1 MRFKLPRASHL
12 FALLALATAA
22 AVVAAPGAVGSGAA
36 GPLVATDAST
46 DRTPLTLGGGPVNVV
61 VTLTQPS
68 VAIAAEQQDL
78 NVRQQRSYASR
89 LEAQQAVV
97 SKRIK
102 AVGGRELA
110 RVTAAL
116 NAIVLRIDASK
127 INRLKRLKGVAR
139 VRPINDYELDLSETV
154 PYIGAAAAQ
163 AGGVDGTGIDIA
175 IIDSGIDYTHQA
187 FGGPGTA
194 AAYQAAYGTQVT
206 DTRNTTLD
214 GLFPTAKVV
223 GGFDFVGE
231 FWPGLKP
238 GSSAPAVLHPDPD
251 PIDCGPA
258 VIPPSPDP
266 APPAPPVPNCAGGH
280 GSHVADITAGVG
292 PNKGVAP
299 GAKLYAYKACSAT
312 STSCSGVAMLQSI
325 NAALDP
331 NGDGSIAD
339 RVDVMNLSI
348 GSSYGQVEDDISLAF
363 TNASRAG
370 IVVVASA
377 GNSADRPYI
386 TSSGSTSPDAI
397 SVAQT
402 QVPSAK
408 LSKLVA
414 GAVTVGALHQP
425 WSAAPTLVSG
435 PLAYDTTSAATR
447 IGCTNAAGDNPFTPG
462 SHAGKVLLMDRGTC
476 AISAKVFN
484 ANIAGAVVAIVANN
498 VSQGPGDLPPVFSFG
513 GPGLPPS
520 PISGYTTTLAAGNQ
534 LKTVLGTTAS
544 IDPADT
550 FPLVGHMVSSSS
562 RGPSHS
568 FVAIKPDIGAP
579 GASVSAEAGTGTG
592 GTAFGGTSGA
602 APMVTGSAALLLDK
616 NGSLSVGEVKSLLM
630 NTAETNVFMNPS
642 VTPNPLA
649 PITRIGGGEVRVDKA
664 LASGTAAWAGTDV
677 GAALSFGYHAVDSKK
692 ILHQKVTVKNYTG
705 SGRWYTLTETFRYA
719 DDAASGAVEVDARPS
734 RIFVPAGKTRT
745 VDVKVSIDPSKLPVW
760 ASSGLAGGPTG
771 GDGFRL
777 ESIEFDGYISID
789 GGPNNTVHVAWHVL
803 PHRAADID
811 VDDSVRL
818 DKNGTASTEVEN
830 DSKVLDGRYD
840 MFALTGTSPRSA
852 TPIPGA
858 GDNFALVDLKAVGV
872 RQVGTNVQFGIDT
885 FGSRSHPNYPA
896 EFDILVDNNRDGRID
911 RILFTAENGGF
922 AATGTNVTFVFTCTA
937 APPADSCSTG
947 TTAAFFFTDAELN
960 SGNAIMAAPLS
971 ALGLTATTKFDF
983 SVEAYDNYFTG
994 ILTDSIGTMTHTLA
1008 TPKFTGSGLPAVIP
1022 AKGKAKLNVAS
1033 VPGGDLASPS
1043 QTGFLLLYRDAEGVT
1058 RFNSR
1063 NEADTIEVEVKK
1075 KKKKKHDDDD

>member
-12 FALLALATAA
+12 FALLALTTAA
-22 AVVAAPGAVGSGAA
+22 AVVVAPGATGAGLD
-36 GPLVATDAST
+36 GPPVAVDATT
-46 DRTPLTLGGGPVNVV
+46 DRTPLALGSGPVNVV
-61 VTLTQPS
+61 VTLGEPS
-68 VAIAAEQQDL
+68 VAVAVEQQDL
-78 NVRQQRSYASR
+78 TAGQQRSYARR
-89 LEAQQAVV
+89 LDATQAVM
-97 SKRIK
+97 SKRLK

-110 RVTAAL
+110 RVTTAL
-116 NAIVLRIDASK
+116 NAIVLRINASK
-127 INRLKRLKGVAR
+127 INRLKLIKGVAR

-163 AGGVDGTGIDIA
+163 AAGVDGTGIDIA
-175 IIDSGIDYTHQA
+175 IIDSGIDYTHQS
-187 FGGPGTA
+187 FGGPGNA
-194 AAYQAAYGTQVT
+194 AAYTAAYGTQVT
-206 DTRNTTLD
+206 DTRNTTRD

-223 GGFDFVGE
+223 DGFDFVGE

-238 GSSAPAVLHPDPD
+238 GETTAVLHPDPD

-266 APPAPPVPNCAGGH
+266 APPAPAVPNCAGGH
-280 GSHVADITAGVG
+280 GSHVADITAGIG

-299 GAKLYAYKACSAT
+299 GAKLYAYKACSAV

-325 NAALDP
+325 DRALDP
-331 NGDGSIAD
+331 NGDGSTAD

-363 TNASRAG
+363 TTASQAG

-386 TSSGSTSPDAI
+386 VGSGSTSPDAI

-402 QVPSAK
+402 QVPSAV

-425 WSAAPTLVSG
+425 WSAAPTPVSG

-447 IGCTNAAGDNPFTPG
+447 IGCTNAAGDNPFAAG
-462 SHAGKVLLMDRGTC
+462 SHAGQVLLMDRGTC
-476 AISAKVFN
+476 AISAKVAN
-484 ANIAGAVVAIVANN
+484 AAIAGAVVAIVANN

-520 PISGYTTTLAAGNQ
+520 PISGYTTTQAAGNQ

-544 IDPADT
+544 INPADS

-579 GASVSAEAGTGTG
+579 GASVSAEAGTGTS

-630 NTAETNVFMNPS
+630 NTAETNISMNPS
-642 VTPNPLA
+642 VTPNQLA

-677 GAALSFGYHAVDSKK
+677 GAALSFGYHAIDSKK
-692 ILHQKVTVKNYTG
+692 TLHKKVTVKNYTG
-705 SGRWYTLTETFRYA
+705 SGRWYTITETFRYA
-719 DDAASGAVEVDARPS
+719 DDATSGAVTIDARPS
-734 RIFVPAGKTRT
+734 RIFIPAGKARK
-745 VDVKVSIDPSKLPVW
+745 VDVKLRIEPSKLPIW
-760 ASSGLAGGPTG
+760 QASGLNGGPTG

-777 ESIEFDGYISID
+777 ESIEFDGYININ

-811 VDDSVRL
+811 ADNSFKLKKD
-818 DKNGTASTEVEN
+818 GTASVRVEN

-840 MFALTGTSPRSA
+840 LFALTGTSPRSD

-858 GDNFALVDLKAVGV
+858 GANFALVDLRAVGV
-872 RQVGTNVQFGIDT
+872 RQVGSNVQFGIDT
-885 FGSRSHPNYPA
+885 FGARSHPNYPA
-896 EFDILVDNNRDGRID
+896 EFDVLIDNNRDGVVD
-911 RILFTAENGGF
+911 RIMFTAENGGF
-922 AATGTNVTFVFTCTA
+922 AATGTNVTFVFTCTNPTCTA
-937 APPADSCSTG
+937 G

-960 SGNAIMAAPLS
+960 SGNAIMSAPLA
-971 ALGLTATTKFDF
+971 ALGLTSATKFDF
-983 SVEAYDNYFTG
+983 TVESYDNYFTG
-994 ILTDSIGTMTHTLA
+994 ALTDSIDTMTHTLA
-1008 TPKFTGSGLPAVIP
+1008 TPKFTGSGLPSFIP
-1022 AKGKAKLNVAS
+1022 TNSKAQLDIAS
-1033 VPGGDLASPS
+1033 VAGGDAASPS
-1043 QTGFLLLYRDAEGVT
+1043 QTGFLLLYRDAAGVT
-1058 RFNSR
+1058 RFDSR
-1063 NEADTIEVEVKK
+1063 NEADTVQVK
-1075 KKKKKHDDDD
+1075 